1 MKLTVYK
8 DNQIVESIDLE
19 KEVGVSSRMSF
30 LMGRSSQCH
39 VVLDSPLV
47 SRELA
52 ELSFSNNMWMVKKTS
67 ELNQL
72 IVNGASINEKILSN
86 GDMITC
92 GPFVVSVELPNQA
105 LSSSV
110 QNNKLSTTN
119 LDESESATETLALN
133 NKDATKALD
142 LDDAKELDD
151 GLGDDL
157 DGDLSDDL
165 TGDLDGDLGGD
176 LSDDLGGDLDGGLE
190 DGFAE
195 ELDTNNATENA
206 FDMPAEADAEFAE
219 DGAEGEFEQ
228 ADFEEGDGAL
238 DVLDD
243 DDYEDNDS
251 TKVFTGFA
259 SYSLE
264 LFGEFAPYDKYKI
277 DKNEIK
283 IGRDPSKADIVL
295 PDPEVSSVH
304 AIVRKI
310 GSDLMIEDLQSG
322 NGTLL
327 NGERIN
333 KAELHNHDE
342 FLIGST
348 TFTVAITSDLLK
360 QEEGRLMPVELNQE
374 IEVEEII
381 EVDPDS
387 EEAEGLEGDAFGDSN
402 VSSSGSLFSKDALKD
417 PAKRK
422 KLLYIAVGLLAL
434 WTLLDEEQPAAPKP
448 KAAETVEATATPTAE
463 ELNKLKQANDA
474 FSKLSPEE
482 QKFIE
487 NNYILAKALF
497 DQGKYNEALLELQ
510 KIFSLVPDY
519 KNARQIE
526 DLAKQGLA
534 KLEELARKEQ
544 QEKERK
550 ERAEK
555 VSELTIKAKEA
566 VKEKNRMVAENLFGE
581 ILRLD
586 PENYDVPQ
594 MRLELEAW
602 QKEQDRIKLEKVTAE
617 AERKRM
623 VDSLSAGKNAFLAEE
638 WYRSI
643 GELEKFLEIKNM
655 DEDLVK
661 EATEMLKTA
670 KGEIDKQVNPLLGK
684 ARSLKEGQDLK
695 GAYEQYKQILKFN
708 PTQLEAL
715 NEMDAIREEL
725 FRRSQRVYR
734 EAIIA
739 ESLSLFDNAKE
750 KFQEV
755 QQISP
760 TDSEYYQKA
769 TEKLKNYIY

>member
-1 MKLTVYK
+1 MKLTVFK
-8 DNQIVESIDLE
+8 DNQELQSVDLKQE
-19 KEVGVSSRMSF
+19 IGASGAKMSF

-52 ELSFSNNMWMVKKTS
+52 ELTHNQSIWTIKRSS
-67 ELNQL
+67 EFNPL
-72 IVNGASINEKILSN
+72 IINGGSVTEKILAT

-92 GPFVVSVELPNQA
+92 GPFIVSVEVDSVVPQSQA
-105 LSSSV
+105 ATPANSS
-110 QNNKLSTTN
+110 LALEDDETN
-119 LDESESATETLALN
+119 IGATETLAL
-133 NKDATKALD
+133 DEDEATQALEAP
-142 LDDAKELDD
+142 LDELATDS
-151 GLGDDL
+151 L
-157 DGDLSDDL
+157 DGDLDDSLEAAPDDL
-165 TGDLDGDLGGD
+165 EA
-176 LSDDLGGDLDGGLE
+176 GLE
-190 DGFAE
+190 DDGFGDDGLLDAGESGLEGESDEFDSGVE
-195 ELDTNNATENA
+195 EVEGQEFEVADGEA
-206 FDMPAEADAEFAE
+206 FD
-219 DGAEGEFEQ
+219 DGGFGEE
-228 ADFEEGDGAL
+228 GAL

-243 DDYEDNDS
+243 DYEDSDS
-251 TKVFTGFA
+251 TRVLNAFA
-259 SYSLE
+259 TYTLE
-264 LFGEFAPYDKYKI
+264 LFGEYAPYDRYKI
-277 DKNEIK
+277 DKNEIR
-283 IGRDPSKADIVL
+283 IGRDPSKCDIVL
-295 PDPEVSSVH
+295 PDPEVSGVH
-304 AIVRKI
+304 AIVRKL
-310 GSDLMIEDLQSG
+310 GSDLHIEDLQSG

-327 NGERIN
+327 NGERVN
-333 KAELHNHDE
+333 KAEIHNGDE

-348 TFTVAITSDLLK
+348 TFTVKITSDLLK
-360 QEEGRLMPVELNQE
+360 QEEGRLMPVDLNQE
-374 IEVEEII
+374 IEVEEIV

-387 EEAEGLEGDAFGDSN
+387 DEAASLEGDAFGEN
-402 VSSSGSLFSKDALKD
+402 AGSSSNSLFSKDALKD
-417 PAKRK
+417 PVKRK
-422 KLLYIAVGLLAL
+422 KLLYILVGLLAL
-434 WTLLDEEQPAAPKP
+434 WVLLDEEQPEAPKAP
-448 KAAETVEATATPTAE
+448 ETVSKDASATPTVDP
-463 ELNKLKQANDA
+463 NVQKQADDA
-474 FSKLSPEE
+474 FSKLSNEE
-482 QKFIE
+482 KKFIE

-497 DQGKYNEALLELQ
+497 DQGKYNEALLELE

-526 DLAKQGLA
+526 ELAKQGLA

-550 ERAEK
+550 ERMAK
-555 VSELTIKAKEA
+555 VSDLTAKAKEA
-566 VKEKNRMVAENLFGE
+566 TEARNKLVAEALFGE

-602 QKEQDRIKLEKVTAE
+602 QKEQDRIKLEKATAV

-623 VDSLSAGKNAFLAEE
+623 IDSLAPSKSAFLADD
-638 WYRSI
+638 WYRAI
-643 GELEKFLEIKNM
+643 GELEKFLEIKTM

-661 EATEMLKTA
+661 EATDMLK
-670 KGEIDKQVNPLLGK
+670 KSKSELEKQVSPLLGK

-695 GAYEQYKQILKFN
+695 GAYEQYKLILKFN

-739 ESLSLFDNAKE
+739 ESLSLFDSAKE

-769 TEKLKNYIY
+769 TDKLKNYIY

>member
-1 MKLTVYK
+1 MKLTVFK
-8 DNQIVESIDLE
+8 DSQELQSVDLK
-19 KEVGVSSRMSF
+19 KEVGASDAKMSF

-52 ELSFSNNMWMVKKTS
+52 ELTHNQNIWTIKRSS
-67 ELNQL
+67 EFNPL
-72 IVNGASINEKILSN
+72 IINGGSVTEKVLAT

-92 GPFVVSVELPNQA
+92 GPFVVSVEVDMQMLAEKPKVTTPNSVLP
-105 LSSSV
+105 
-110 QNNKLSTTN
+110 
-119 LDESESATETLALN
+119 DEEETGIGATETLAL
-133 NKDATKALD
+133 DEDEATQALEAP
-142 LDDAKELDD
+142 LDELSEDD
-151 GLGDDL
+151 GLEESDEDA
-157 DGDLSDDL
+157 LSDDL
-165 TGDLDGDLGGD
+165 DAGFGDDGLIEESGDSLDEPGEFEVEAQEMTEAEFESGD
-176 LSDDLGGDLDGGLE
+176 E
-190 DGFAE
+190 A
-195 ELDTNNATENA
+195 A
-206 FDMPAEADAEFAE
+206 FD
-219 DGAEGEFEQ
+219 EGEFG
-228 ADFEEGDGAL
+228 EESAL

-251 TKVFTGFA
+251 TRVLNAFA

-264 LFGEFAPYDKYKI
+264 LFGEYAPYDRYKI
-277 DKNEIK
+277 DKGEIR
-283 IGRDPSKADIVL
+283 IGRDPSKCDIVL
-295 PDPEVSSVH
+295 PDPEVSGVH
-304 AIVRKI
+304 AIVRKL
-310 GSDLMIEDLQSG
+310 GSDLHIEDLQSG

-327 NGERIN
+327 NGERVN
-333 KAELHNHDE
+333 KAEIHNGDE

-348 TFTVAITSDLLK
+348 TFTVKITSDLLK
-360 QEEGRLMPVELNQE
+360 QEEGRLMPVDLNQE
-374 IEVEEII
+374 IEVEEIVEI
-381 EVDPDS
+381 DPDS
-387 EEAEGLEGDAFGDSN
+387 DEANSIEGDSFGE
-402 VSSSGSLFSKDALKD
+402 SSGPTSNSLFTKDALKD
-417 PAKRK
+417 PVKRK
-422 KLLYIAVGLLAL
+422 KLLYIAVGLLAM
-434 WTLLDEEQPAAPKP
+434 WVLLDEEQPEAPKP
-448 KAAETVEATATPTAE
+448 KAETAE
-463 ELNKLKQANDA
+463 VKTTPSAAEVNAQKQANDA
-474 FSKLSPEE
+474 FSKLSVEE
-482 QKFIE
+482 KKFIE

-497 DQGKYNEALLELQ
+497 DQGKYNEALLELE

-526 DLAKQGLA
+526 ELAKQGLA

-550 ERAEK
+550 ERMAK
-555 VSELTIKAKEA
+555 VNDLTAKAKEA
-566 VKEKNRMVAENLFGE
+566 TKERNKIVAEALFGE

-602 QKEQDRIKLEKVTAE
+602 QKEQDRIKLEKATAE

-623 VDSLSAGKNAFLAEE
+623 VDALAASKSAFLADD
-638 WYRSI
+638 WYRAI
-643 GELEKFLEIKNM
+643 GELEKFLEIKTM

-661 EATEMLKTA
+661 EATDMLKKS
-670 KGEIDKQVNPLLGK
+670 KGELEKQVSPLLGK

-739 ESLSLFDNAKE
+739 ESLSLFDSAKE

-769 TEKLKNYIY
+769 TDKLKNYIY

>member
-8 DNQIVESIDLE
+8 DNQIIQSIDLE
-19 KEVGVSSRMSF
+19 KEVGGSSRMSF

-52 ELSFSNNMWMVKKTS
+52 ELSFVSNIWSVKKTS
-67 ELNQL
+67 DLNQL
-72 IVNGASINEKILSN
+72 IVNGASISEKILAN

-92 GPFVVSVELPNQA
+92 GPFVVSVELPNQSINA
-105 LSSSV
+105 ISNSNAPTPSM
-110 QNNKLSTTN
+110 
-119 LDESESATETLALN
+119 DEGESATETLALN
-133 NKDATKALD
+133 NEDATKALD
-142 LDDAKELDD
+142 MDEVDELGADLED
-151 GLGDDL
+151 ELSEDLGGEL
-157 DGDLSDDL
+157 DGDLD
-165 TGDLDGDLGGD
+165 
-176 LSDDLGGDLDGGLE
+176 DDLGGDLDGEIGADLGADNLGDE
-190 DGFAE
+190 FGE
-195 ELDTNNATENA
+195 EVDTNDATENA
-206 FDMPAEADAEFAE
+206 FDMPAEGEAEFA
-219 DGAEGEFEQ
+219 DAGEFEE
-228 ADFEEGDGAL
+228 AEFAEGDGAL

-243 DDYEDNDS
+243 DDYEDDDS

-259 SYSLE
+259 SYFLD
-264 LFGEFAPYDKYKI
+264 LFGEYAPYDKYKI

-304 AIVRKI
+304 AIVRKV

-374 IEVEEII
+374 IEVEEIVEI
-381 EVDPDS
+381 DPDS

-417 PAKRK
+417 PVKRK
-422 KLLYIAVGLLAL
+422 KLLYMVVGLLAL
-434 WTLLDEEQPAAPKP
+434 WTLLDEEQPEAPKP
-448 KAAETVEATATPTAE
+448 KAAESVEATATPTAE
-463 ELNKLKQANDA
+463 ELNKLKQASDA

-482 QKFIE
+482 QKFVE

-510 KIFSLVPDY
+510 KIFSLLPDY

-550 ERAEK
+550 ERTEK
-555 VSELTIKAKEA
+555 VSALTIKAKEA
-566 VKEKNRMVAENLFGE
+566 VKEKNRLVAEALFGE

-602 QKEQDRIKLEKVTAE
+602 QKEQDRIKLEKASAE

-623 VDSLSAGKNAFLAEE
+623 VDSLSPGKNAFLAEE

-661 EATEMLKTA
+661 DATDMLKTA
-670 KGEIDKQVNPLLGK
+670 KAEIDKQVNPLLGK

>member
-8 DNQIVESIDLE
+8 DNQIIQSIDLE
-19 KEVGVSSRMSF
+19 KEVGGSSRMSF

-52 ELSFSNNMWMVKKTS
+52 ELSFVSSIWSVKKTS
-67 ELNQL
+67 DLNQL
-72 IVNGASINEKILSN
+72 IVNGASISEKILAN

-92 GPFVVSVELPNQA
+92 GPFVVSIELPNQVVNA
-105 LSSSV
+105 ISNSNAPTPSM
-110 QNNKLSTTN
+110 
-119 LDESESATETLALN
+119 DEGESATETLALN
-133 NKDATKALD
+133 NEDATKALD
-142 LDDAKELDD
+142 MDEVDELGADLED
-151 GLGDDL
+151 ELSEDLGGEL
-157 DGDLSDDL
+157 DGDLD
-165 TGDLDGDLGGD
+165 
-176 LSDDLGGDLDGGLE
+176 DDLGGDLDGEIGADLGADNLGDE
-190 DGFAE
+190 FGE
-195 ELDTNNATENA
+195 EVDTNDATENA
-206 FDMPAEADAEFAE
+206 FDMPAEGEAEFAE
-219 DGAEGEFEQ
+219 AGEFEE
-228 ADFEEGDGAL
+228 AEFAEGDGAL

-243 DDYEDNDS
+243 DDYEDDDS

-259 SYSLE
+259 SYFLD
-264 LFGEFAPYDKYKI
+264 LFGEYAPYDKYKI

-304 AIVRKI
+304 AIVRKV

-374 IEVEEII
+374 IEVEEIVEI
-381 EVDPDS
+381 DPDS

-417 PAKRK
+417 PVKRK
-422 KLLYIAVGLLAL
+422 KLLYMVVGLLAL
-434 WTLLDEEQPAAPKP
+434 WTLLDEEQPEAPKP
-448 KAAETVEATATPTAE
+448 KAAESVEATATPTAE
-463 ELNKLKQANDA
+463 ELNKLKQASDA

-482 QKFIE
+482 QKFVE

-510 KIFSLVPDY
+510 KIFSLLPDY

-550 ERAEK
+550 ERTEK
-555 VSELTIKAKEA
+555 VSALTIKAKEA
-566 VKEKNRMVAENLFGE
+566 VKEKNRLVAEALFGE

-602 QKEQDRIKLEKVTAE
+602 QKEQDRIKLEKATAE

-623 VDSLSAGKNAFLAEE
+623 VDSLSPGKNAFLAEE

-661 EATEMLKTA
+661 DATDMLKTA
-670 KGEIDKQVNPLLGK
+670 KAEIDKQVNPLLGK
-684 ARSLKEGQDLK
+684 AHMGLGVLR
-695 GAYEQYKQILKFN
+695 N
-708 PTQLEAL
+708 
-715 NEMDAIREEL
+715 
-725 FRRSQRVYR
+725 
-734 EAIIA
+734 
-739 ESLSLFDNAKE
+739 
-750 KFQEV
+750 
-755 QQISP
+755 
-760 TDSEYYQKA
+760 
-769 TEKLKNYIY
+769 

>member
-1 MKLTVYK
+1 MKLTVFK
-8 DNQIVESIDLE
+8 DSQELQSVDLK
-19 KEVGVSSRMSF
+19 KEIGASDAKMSF

-52 ELSFSNNMWMVKKTS
+52 ELTHNQNIWTIKRSS
-67 ELNQL
+67 EFNPL
-72 IVNGASINEKILSN
+72 IINGGSVTEKVLAS

-92 GPFVVSVELPNQA
+92 GPFVVSVEVDMPVAIEKPKVTALNTLP
-105 LSSSV
+105 S
-110 QNNKLSTTN
+110 
-119 LDESESATETLALN
+119 DEEESEVGATETLAL
-133 NKDATKALD
+133 DEDEATQALEAPLD
-142 LDDAKELDD
+142 ELSDDALEEASDELINDDMDSGFGDD
-151 GLGDDL
+151 GLI
-157 DGDLSDDL
+157 
-165 TGDLDGDLGGD
+165 
-176 LSDDLGGDLDGGLE
+176 
-190 DGFAE
+190 
-195 ELDTNNATENA
+195 
-206 FDMPAEADAEFAE
+206 
-219 DGAEGEFEQ
+219 EQ
-228 ADFEEGDGAL
+228 ADETLDESDEFEVEAQEMTEAEFEAGDEAAFDEGGFGEEGAL

-251 TKVFTGFA
+251 TRVLNAFA

-264 LFGEFAPYDKYKI
+264 LFGEYAPYDRYKI
-277 DKNEIK
+277 DKGEIR
-283 IGRDPSKADIVL
+283 IGRDPSKCDIVL
-295 PDPEVSSVH
+295 PDPEVSGVH
-304 AIVRKI
+304 AIVRKL
-310 GSDLMIEDLQSG
+310 GSDLHIEDLQSG

-327 NGERIN
+327 NGERVN
-333 KAELHNHDE
+333 KAEIHNGDE

-348 TFTVAITSDLLK
+348 TFTVKITSDLLK
-360 QEEGRLMPVELNQE
+360 QEEGRLMPVDLNQE
-374 IEVEEII
+374 IEVEEIV

-387 EEAEGLEGDAFGDSN
+387 DEADSIEGDSFGE
-402 VSSSGSLFSKDALKD
+402 SSGPASNSLFTKEALKD
-417 PAKRK
+417 PVKRK
-422 KLLYIAVGLLAL
+422 KILYILVGLLAV
-434 WTLLDEEQPAAPKP
+434 WVLLDDEQPEAPKP
-448 KAAETVEATATPTAE
+448 KAETAEVKATPSAAE
-463 ELNKLKQANDA
+463 VNAQKQANDA
-474 FSKLSPEE
+474 FSKLSAEE
-482 QKFIE
+482 KKFIE
-487 NNYILAKALF
+487 NNYVLAKALF
-497 DQGKYNEALLELQ
+497 DQGKYNEALLELE

-526 DLAKQGLA
+526 ELAKQGLA

-550 ERAEK
+550 ERMAK
-555 VSELTIKAKEA
+555 VNDLATKAKEA
-566 VKEKNRMVAENLFGE
+566 TKERNKIVAEALFGE

-602 QKEQDRIKLEKVTAE
+602 QKEQDRIKLEKATAE

-623 VDSLSAGKNAFLAEE
+623 VDALAASKSAFLADD
-638 WYRSI
+638 WYRAI
-643 GELEKFLEIKNM
+643 GELEKFLEIKTM

-661 EATEMLKTA
+661 EATDMLK
-670 KGEIDKQVNPLLGK
+670 KSKSELEKQVSPLLGK

-739 ESLSLFDNAKE
+739 ESLSLFDSAKE

-769 TEKLKNYIY
+769 TDKLKNYIY

>member
-8 DNQIVESIDLE
+8 DNQVVQSIDLE
-19 KEVGVSSRMSF
+19 KEVGGSTRMSF

-52 ELSFSNNMWMVKKTS
+52 EINFVNNLWSIKKTS
-67 ELNQL
+67 DLNQL
-72 IVNGASINEKILSN
+72 IVNGASINEKTLTN
-86 GDMITC
+86 GDMVTC
-92 GPFVVSVELPNQA
+92 GPFVVSVELANQVI
-105 LSSSV
+105 SSPTK
-110 QNNKLSTTN
+110 NNISQSPVE
-119 LDESESATETLALN
+119 DGEGATETLALN
-133 NKDATKALD
+133 NEDATKALD
-142 LDDAKELDD
+142 LDNVDEPSDD
-151 GLGDDL
+151 LVDDLGGEL
-157 DGDLSDDL
+157 DGDLADDL
-165 TGDLDGDLGGD
+165 GSDLDDELGSDLEADGDLGE
-176 LSDDLGGDLDGGLE
+176 GLVDE
-190 DGFAE
+190 FAE
-195 ELDTNNATENA
+195 AVDTNDATENA
-206 FDMPAEADAEFAE
+206 FDLPAEGEAEFAE
-219 DGAEGEFEQ
+219 AEFAEGEFE
-228 ADFEEGDGAL
+228 EGDSAL

-243 DDYEDNDS
+243 DDYEDDDS
-251 TKVFTGFA
+251 TRVFTGFA
-259 SYSLE
+259 TYFLD
-264 LFGEFAPYDKYKI
+264 LFGEYAPYDKYKI

-304 AIVRKI
+304 AIVRKV

-333 KAELHNHDE
+333 KSELHNHDE

-381 EVDPDS
+381 EIDPDS

-417 PAKRK
+417 PVKRK
-422 KLLYIAVGLLAL
+422 KLLYVAVGLLAL
-434 WTLLDEEQPAAPKP
+434 WVLLDEEQPEAPKP
-448 KAAETVEATATPTAE
+448 KAAESVEANATPSAE

-482 QKFIE
+482 QKFVE

-510 KIFSLVPDY
+510 KIFSLLPDY

-566 VKEKNRMVAENLFGE
+566 VKEKNRLVAESMFGE

-602 QKEQDRIKLEKVTAE
+602 QKEQDRIKLEKATAE

-661 EATEMLKTA
+661 DATDMLKTA
-670 KGEIDKQVNPLLGK
+670 KAEIDKQVNPLLGK